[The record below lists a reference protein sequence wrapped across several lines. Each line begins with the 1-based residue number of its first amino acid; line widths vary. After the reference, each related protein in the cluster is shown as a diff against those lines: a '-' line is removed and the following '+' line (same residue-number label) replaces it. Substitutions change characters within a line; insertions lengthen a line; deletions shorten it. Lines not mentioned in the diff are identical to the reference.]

1 MGEYL
6 ITRVNSLRC
15 TTDESEFDVKKFV
28 ALLGAISLLGLTA
41 CGRMDSAATIGD
53 VTVTQA
59 QAQAVVDQILDERTK
74 VDTTGMQLSTGE
86 DLNRGELRFT
96 IITILFEKIAKEL
109 KLEVTP
115 TEIEQRKAE
124 LISQVGGESEL
135 LRNLVGANIASSN
148 FEKYVRA
155 ILTSEKISQALQA
168 SGVAEDE
175 VSARIGQLVTAKAK
189 QLKVTVNPRYG
200 MWDLE
205 QGDIVAKDSAGSAV
219 VPSGK

>member
-1 MGEYL
+1 
-6 ITRVNSLRC
+6 
-15 TTDESEFDVKKFV
+15 VKKFV
-28 ALLGAISLLGLTA
+28 ALLGAMSLLALTG

-59 QAQAVVDQILDERTK
+59 QAQAVVNQILEERTK

-86 DLNRGELRFT
+86 ELNRGELRFT
-96 IITILFEKIAKEL
+96 IITVLFEKIAKEL
-109 KLEVTP
+109 KIEITP
-115 TEIEQRKAE
+115 TEIDQRKSD

-148 FEKYVRA
+148 FEKYVKA
-155 ILTSEKISQALQA
+155 ILTSEKISQALKD

-175 VSARIGQLVTAKAK
+175 VSCRIGQLVTAKAK

-200 MWDLE
+200 VWDLE

>member
-1 MGEYL
+1 M
-6 ITRVNSLRC
+6 
-15 TTDESEFDVKKFV
+15 KKFV
-28 ALLGAISLLGLTA
+28 ALLGAISLLALTG

-59 QAQAVVDQILDERTK
+59 QAQAVVDQILEERTK

-86 DLNRGELRFT
+86 ELNRGELRFT
-96 IITILFEKIAKEL
+96 IITVLFEKIAKEL
-109 KLEVTP
+109 KIEVTP
-115 TEIEQRKAE
+115 TEIDQRKSD

-148 FEKYVRA
+148 FEKYVKA
-155 ILTSEKISQALQA
+155 ILTSQKIGQALKD

-175 VSARIGQLVTAKAK
+175 VSGRIGQLVTAKAK

-200 MWDLE
+200 VWDLE

>member
-1 MGEYL
+1 M
-6 ITRVNSLRC
+6 
-15 TTDESEFDVKKFV
+15 KKFV

-115 TEIEQRKAE
+115 TEIDQRKAE
-124 LISQVGGESEL
+124 LISQVGGETEL

>member
-1 MGEYL
+1 
-6 ITRVNSLRC
+6 
-15 TTDESEFDVKKFV
+15 VKKFV
-28 ALLGAISLLGLTA
+28 ALLGAMSLLALTG

-59 QAQAVVDQILDERTK
+59 QAQAVVNQILEERTK

-86 DLNRGELRFT
+86 ELNRGELRFT
-96 IITILFEKIAKEL
+96 IITVLFEKIAKEL
-109 KLEVTP
+109 KIEITP
-115 TEIEQRKAE
+115 TEIDQRKSD

-148 FEKYVRA
+148 FEKYVKA
-155 ILTSEKISQALQA
+155 ILTSEKISQALKD

-175 VSARIGQLVTAKAK
+175 VSGRIGQLVTAKAK

-200 MWDLE
+200 VWDLE

>member
-1 MGEYL
+1 M
-6 ITRVNSLRC
+6 
-15 TTDESEFDVKKFV
+15 KKFV

-59 QAQAVVDQILDERTK
+59 QAQAVVDQILNERTK

-124 LISQVGGESEL
+124 LISQVGGETEL

-155 ILTSEKISQALQA
+155 ILTSEKISQALQD
-168 SGVAEDE
+168 SGVKKDE

>member
-1 MGEYL
+1 
-6 ITRVNSLRC
+6 
-15 TTDESEFDVKKFV
+15 VKKFV
-28 ALLGAISLLGLTA
+28 ALLGAISLLALTG
-41 CGRMDSAATIGD
+41 CGRMDKAASIGD

-59 QAQAVVDQILDERTK
+59 QAQAVVDQILKSTK
-74 VDTTGMQLSTGE
+74 VDTTECSFHLAKNSIAA
-86 DLNRGELRFT
+86 ELRFT
-96 IITILFEKIAKEL
+96 IITVLFEKIAKEL
-109 KLEVTP
+109 KIEVTP
-115 TEIEQRKAE
+115 TEIDQRKSD

-148 FEKYVRA
+148 FEKCVKA
-155 ILTSEKISQALQA
+155 ILTSEKISQALKD

-175 VSARIGQLVTAKAK
+175 VSGRIGQLVTAKAK

-200 MWDLE
+200 VWDLE

>member
-1 MGEYL
+1 M
-6 ITRVNSLRC
+6 
-15 TTDESEFDVKKFV
+15 KKFV

-124 LISQVGGESEL
+124 LISQVGGETEL

>member
-1 MGEYL
+1 M
-6 ITRVNSLRC
+6 
-15 TTDESEFDVKKFV
+15 KKFV

>member
-1 MGEYL
+1 
-6 ITRVNSLRC
+6 
-15 TTDESEFDVKKFV
+15 VKKFV

-59 QAQAVVDQILDERTK
+59 QAQAVVNQILDERTK

-109 KLEVTP
+109 KLEITP

-124 LISQVGGESEL
+124 LISQVGGETEL

>member
-1 MGEYL
+1 M
-6 ITRVNSLRC
+6 
-15 TTDESEFDVKKFV
+15 KKFV

-59 QAQAVVDQILDERTK
+59 QAQAVVNQILDERTK

-109 KLEVTP
+109 KLEITP
-115 TEIEQRKAE
+115 TEVEQRKAE
-124 LISQVGGESEL
+124 LISQVGGETEL

>member
-1 MGEYL
+1 
-6 ITRVNSLRC
+6 
-15 TTDESEFDVKKFV
+15 VKKFV
-28 ALLGAISLLGLTA
+28 ALLGAMSLLALTG

-59 QAQAVVDQILDERTK
+59 QAQAVVNQILEERTK

-86 DLNRGELRFT
+86 ELNRGELRFT
-96 IITILFEKIAKEL
+96 IITVLFEKIAKEL
-109 KLEVTP
+109 KIEITP
-115 TEIEQRKAE
+115 TEIDQRKSE

-148 FEKYVRA
+148 FEKYVKA
-155 ILTSEKISQALQA
+155 ILTSEKISQALKD

-175 VSARIGQLVTAKAK
+175 VSGRIGQLVTAKAK

-200 MWDLE
+200 VWDLE

>member
-1 MGEYL
+1 M
-6 ITRVNSLRC
+6 
-15 TTDESEFDVKKFV
+15 KKFV
-28 ALLGAISLLGLTA
+28 ALLGAISLLALTG

-59 QAQAVVDQILDERTK
+59 QAQAVVDQILEERTK

-86 DLNRGELRFT
+86 ELNRGELRFT
-96 IITILFEKIAKEL
+96 IITVLFEKIAKEL
-109 KLEVTP
+109 KIEVTP
-115 TEIEQRKAE
+115 TEIDQRKSD

-148 FEKYVRA
+148 FEKYVKA
-155 ILTSEKISQALQA
+155 ILTSEKISQALKN

-175 VSARIGQLVTAKAK
+175 VSGRIGQLVTAKAK

-200 MWDLE
+200 VWDLE

>member
-1 MGEYL
+1 
-6 ITRVNSLRC
+6 
-15 TTDESEFDVKKFV
+15 VKKFV
-28 ALLGAISLLGLTA
+28 ALLGAISLLALTG

-59 QAQAVVDQILDERTK
+59 QAQAVVDQILEERTK

-86 DLNRGELRFT
+86 ELNRGELRFT
-96 IITILFEKIAKEL
+96 IITVLFEKIAKEL
-109 KLEVTP
+109 KIEVTP
-115 TEIEQRKAE
+115 TEIDQRKSD

-148 FEKYVRA
+148 FEKYVKA
-155 ILTSEKISQALQA
+155 ILTSEKISQALKD
-168 SGVAEDE
+168 SGVAEDD
-175 VSARIGQLVTAKAK
+175 VSGRIGQLVTAKAK

-200 MWDLE
+200 VWDLE

>member
-1 MGEYL
+1 M
-6 ITRVNSLRC
+6 
-15 TTDESEFDVKKFV
+15 KKFV
-28 ALLGAISLLGLTA
+28 ALLGAISLLALTG

-59 QAQAVVDQILDERTK
+59 QAQAVVDQILEERTK

-86 DLNRGELRFT
+86 ELNRGELRFT
-96 IITILFEKIAKEL
+96 IITVLFEKIAKEL
-109 KLEVTP
+109 KIEVTP
-115 TEIEQRKAE
+115 TEIDQRKSD

-148 FEKYVRA
+148 FEKYVKA
-155 ILTSEKISQALQA
+155 ILTSEKISQALKD
-168 SGVAEDE
+168 SGVAEDDL
-175 VSARIGQLVTAKAK
+175 SGRIGQLVTAKAK

-200 MWDLE
+200 VWDLE

>member
-1 MGEYL
+1 M
-6 ITRVNSLRC
+6 
-15 TTDESEFDVKKFV
+15 KKFV

-59 QAQAVVDQILDERTK
+59 QAQAVVNQILDERTK

-109 KLEVTP
+109 KLEITP

-124 LISQVGGESEL
+124 LISQVGGETEL

>member
-1 MGEYL
+1 M
-6 ITRVNSLRC
+6 
-15 TTDESEFDVKKFV
+15 KKFV
-28 ALLGAISLLGLTA
+28 ALLGAISLLALTG

-59 QAQAVVDQILDERTK
+59 QAQAVVDQILEERTK

-86 DLNRGELRFT
+86 ELNRGELRFT
-96 IITILFEKIAKEL
+96 IITVLFEKIAKEL
-109 KLEVTP
+109 KIEVTP
-115 TEIEQRKAE
+115 TEIDQRKSD

-148 FEKYVRA
+148 FEKYVKA
-155 ILTSEKISQALQA
+155 ILTSEKISQALKD

-175 VSARIGQLVTAKAK
+175 VSGRIGQLVTAKAK

-200 MWDLE
+200 VWDLE

>member
-1 MGEYL
+1 M
-6 ITRVNSLRC
+6 
-15 TTDESEFDVKKFV
+15 KKFV
-28 ALLGAISLLGLTA
+28 ALLGAISLLALTG

-59 QAQAVVDQILDERTK
+59 QAQAVVDQILEERTK

-86 DLNRGELRFT
+86 ELNRGELRFT
-96 IITILFEKIAKEL
+96 IITVLFEKIAKEL
-109 KLEVTP
+109 KIEVTP
-115 TEIEQRKAE
+115 TEIEQRKSE
-124 LISQVGGESEL
+124 LIAQVGGEKEL
-135 LRNLVGANIASSN
+135 LQGLVGANIASSN
-148 FEKYVRA
+148 FEKYVKA
-155 ILTSEKISQALQA
+155 ILTSQKIGKALKD

-175 VSARIGQLVTAKAK
+175 VSGRIGQLVTAKAK

-200 MWDLE
+200 VWDLE

>member
-1 MGEYL
+1 
-6 ITRVNSLRC
+6 
-15 TTDESEFDVKKFV
+15 VKKFV
-28 ALLGAISLLGLTA
+28 ALLGAISLLALTG

-59 QAQAVVDQILDERTK
+59 QAQAVVDQILEERTK

-86 DLNRGELRFT
+86 ELNRGELRFT
-96 IITILFEKIAKEL
+96 IITVLFEKIAKEL
-109 KLEVTP
+109 KIEVTP
-115 TEIEQRKAE
+115 TEIEQRKSE
-124 LISQVGGESEL
+124 LIAQVGGEKEL
-135 LRNLVGANIASSN
+135 LQGLVGANIASSN
-148 FEKYVRA
+148 FEKYVKA
-155 ILTSEKISQALQA
+155 ILTSQKIGQALKD

-175 VSARIGQLVTAKAK
+175 VSGRIGQLVTAKAK

-200 MWDLE
+200 VWDLE

>member
-1 MGEYL
+1 
-6 ITRVNSLRC
+6 
-15 TTDESEFDVKKFV
+15 
-28 ALLGAISLLGLTA
+28 
-41 CGRMDSAATIGD
+41 MDSAATIGD

-59 QAQAVVDQILDERTK
+59 QAQAVVDQILEERTK

-86 DLNRGELRFT
+86 ELNRGELRFT
-96 IITILFEKIAKEL
+96 IITVLFEKIAKEL
-109 KLEVTP
+109 KIEVTP
-115 TEIEQRKAE
+115 TEIDQRKSD

-148 FEKYVRA
+148 FEKYVKA
-155 ILTSEKISQALQA
+155 ILTSEKISQALKD

-175 VSARIGQLVTAKAK
+175 VSGRIGQLVTAKAK

-200 MWDLE
+200 VWDLE
-205 QGDIVAKDSAGSAV
+205 QGDIVAKDTAGSAV

>member
-1 MGEYL
+1 M
-6 ITRVNSLRC
+6 
-15 TTDESEFDVKKFV
+15 KKFV

-124 LISQVGGESEL
+124 LISQVGGETEL

-200 MWDLE
+200 IWDLE

>member
-1 MGEYL
+1 
-6 ITRVNSLRC
+6 
-15 TTDESEFDVKKFV
+15 VKKFV
-28 ALLGAISLLGLTA
+28 ALLGAISLLALTG

-59 QAQAVVDQILDERTK
+59 QAQAVVDQILEERTK

-86 DLNRGELRFT
+86 ELNRGELRFT
-96 IITILFEKIAKEL
+96 IITVLFEKIAKEL
-109 KLEVTP
+109 KIEVTP
-115 TEIEQRKAE
+115 TEIDQRKSD

-148 FEKYVRA
+148 FEKYVKA
-155 ILTSEKISQALQA
+155 ILTSEKISQALKD

-175 VSARIGQLVTAKAK
+175 VSGRIGQLVTAKAK

-200 MWDLE
+200 VWDLE